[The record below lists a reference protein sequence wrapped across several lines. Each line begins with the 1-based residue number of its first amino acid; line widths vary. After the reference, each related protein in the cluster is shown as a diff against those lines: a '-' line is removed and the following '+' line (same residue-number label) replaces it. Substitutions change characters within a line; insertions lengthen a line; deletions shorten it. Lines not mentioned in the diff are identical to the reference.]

1 MRPVIAI
8 LLLLPVTL
16 LGCDSSDPEPR
27 LEPSYVLV
35 SVDGGGVPAVLESW
49 VVGAEAVRQLRVVG
63 RTITFVSADSAEY
76 ALSRDVVEPLPE
88 GGMETW
94 ASSCVAA
101 RVPYQRVGDA
111 VILRWD
117 PNQFVPVGQPPSAQP
132 AILDTLYLDGDR
144 LRHRASA
151 ASLMAG
157 STGRRWELEYRA
169 GASSPLCGDLP

>member
-1 MRPVIAI
+1 MRPLITL
-8 LLLLPVTL
+8 LLLLPTAL
-16 LGCDSSDPEPR
+16 LGCDTSDPDPR
-27 LEPSYVLV
+27 LESSYVLT
-35 SVDGGGVPAVLESW
+35 SVDGAGVPAVLETW
-49 VVGAEAVRQLRVVG
+49 VAGDGTARQVRVVG
-63 RTITFVSADSAEY
+63 RTITFVSSDSAEY
-76 ALSRDVVEPLPE
+76 ALSRDVVEPLA
-88 GGMETW
+88 GGGLETW

-101 RVPYQRVGDA
+101 RVPYHRAGDA

-117 PNQFVPVGQPPSAQP
+117 PTLLVSPGQPPSAQP

-169 GASSPLCGDLP
+169 GAAAQLCGEIP